1 MFFFSLFFPL
11 SYFICSL
18 VLFLFR
24 HISTP
29 CEEDLMWPLKE
40 LQILASFFIP
50 VDCQLVGRQRL
61 VCSSVLQIKQSGW
74 LLMYN
79 AKPFCRYFLLKHKA
93 QCIWSALWG
102 NAWHSGTSESLLFSG
117 SYIIS
122 RLQFLDQLLKGLV
135 SDPRSALY
143 PGLNPL
149 EFYLSHKSCC

>member
-1 MFFFSLFFPL
+1 MVLINISKIGHRSLAGYQHVFFSHFFPL

-18 VLFLFR
+18 VLFLFL

-79 AKPFCRYFLLKHKA
+79 AKPFCRYFFLKHKP
-93 QCIWSALWG
+93 
-102 NAWHSGTSESLLFSG
+102 T
-117 SYIIS
+117 
-122 RLQFLDQLLKGLV
+122 
-135 SDPRSALY
+135 
-143 PGLNPL
+143 
-149 EFYLSHKSCC
+149 